1 MTDIRLKTS
10 VGAAYLM
17 RVLMFLNMSSMVS
30 FWITLEINIL
40 VFIYM
45 IRRIFP
51 GQESEGSMMCFRY
64 LVSQSIGSLM
74 FITGSILVRGQES
87 FIFQIYM
94 IIGLLIKIGIFP
106 FHRWV
111 YNLCASIPIIL
122 VALLLTIQKIPVLL
136 LLTYIKLEASYSI
149 ITLRSIFGSL
159 FLIYRENIREL
170 IVSSSLYFTFWVWVI
185 FQLRSIWFM
194 VIYILYAIRTII
206 VLGASENINK
216 GIIESSEKLNIVI
229 SIIFL
234 VGIPPIR
241 MFFFKAYGMAI
252 LPLIAS
258 RRMCAIIIFSLLVVL
273 IGYLKAIIP
282 IISIRTRCYPAFKR
296 SYNKSR
302 IWVIV
307 LTLCYFVFSVV

>member
-1 MTDIRLKTS
+1 MMTDIRLRTS

-17 RVLMFLNMSSMVS
+17 RVLVFLNMSSMVS

-51 GQESEGSMMCFRY
+51 DQESERSMMCFRY
-64 LVSQSIGSLM
+64 LVSQSIGSLV

-170 IVSSSLYFTFWVWVI
+170 IVSSSLYFTF
-185 FQLRSIWFM
+185 
-194 VIYILYAIRTII
+194 
-206 VLGASENINK
+206 
-216 GIIESSEKLNIVI
+216 
-229 SIIFL
+229 
-234 VGIPPIR
+234 
-241 MFFFKAYGMAI
+241 
-252 LPLIAS
+252 
-258 RRMCAIIIFSLLVVL
+258 
-273 IGYLKAIIP
+273 
-282 IISIRTRCYPAFKR
+282 
-296 SYNKSR
+296 
-302 IWVIV
+302 
-307 LTLCYFVFSVV
+307 

>member
-51 GQESEGSMMCFRY
+51 DQESEGSMMCFRY
-64 LVSQSIGSLM
+64 LVSQSIGSIM

-136 LLTYIKLEASYSI
+136 LLTYIKLEVSYSI

-252 LPLIAS
+252 LPLIVS

-282 IISIRTRCYPAFKR
+282 IISMRTRCYPAFKR

-307 LTLCYFVFSVV
+307 ITLCYFVFSVV

>member
-51 GQESEGSMMCFRY
+51 DQERERSMMCFRY
-64 LVSQSIGSLM
+64 LVSQSIGSIM

-136 LLTYIKLEASYSI
+136 LLTYIKLEVSYSI

-216 GIIESSEKLNIVI
+216 GTIESSEKLNIVI

-252 LPLIAS
+252 LPLIVS
-258 RRMCAIIIFSLLVVL
+258 RRICAIIIFSLLVVL

-282 IISIRTRCYPAFKR
+282 IISMRTRCYPAFKR

>member
-45 IRRIFP
+45 IRRILP
-51 GQESEGSMMCFRY
+51 DQESERSMMCFRY
-64 LVSQSIGSLM
+64 LVSQSIGSIM

-111 YNLCASIPIIL
+111 YNLCASIPITL

-136 LLTYIKLEASYSI
+136 LLTYIKLEVSYSI

-206 VLGASENINK
+206 VLGASENIDK

-252 LPLIAS
+252 LPLIVS
-258 RRMCAIIIFSLLVVL
+258 RTICAIIIFSLLVVL

-282 IISIRTRCYPAFKR
+282 IISMRTRCYPAFKR

>member
-51 GQESEGSMMCFRY
+51 DQESERSMMCFRY
-64 LVSQSIGSLM
+64 LVSQSIGSLV

-159 FLIYRENIREL
+159 FLIYRENIREV

-194 VIYILYAIRTII
+194 VMYILYAIRTII

-216 GIIESSEKLNIVI
+216 GTIESSEKLNIVI

-252 LPLIAS
+252 LPLIVS

>member
-1 MTDIRLKTS
+1 
-10 VGAAYLM
+10 
-17 RVLMFLNMSSMVS
+17 MFLNMSSMVS

-51 GQESEGSMMCFRY
+51 DQESEGSMMCFRY

-111 YNLCASIPIIL
+111 YNLCASIPITL

-170 IVSSSLYFTFWVWVI
+170 IVSSSLYFTF
-185 FQLRSIWFM
+185 
-194 VIYILYAIRTII
+194 
-206 VLGASENINK
+206 
-216 GIIESSEKLNIVI
+216 
-229 SIIFL
+229 
-234 VGIPPIR
+234 
-241 MFFFKAYGMAI
+241 
-252 LPLIAS
+252 
-258 RRMCAIIIFSLLVVL
+258 
-273 IGYLKAIIP
+273 
-282 IISIRTRCYPAFKR
+282 
-296 SYNKSR
+296 
-302 IWVIV
+302 
-307 LTLCYFVFSVV
+307 

>member
-45 IRRIFP
+45 IRRILP
-51 GQESEGSMMCFRY
+51 DQESERSMMCFRY
-64 LVSQSIGSLM
+64 LVSQSIGSIM
-74 FITGSILVRGQES
+74 FITGSILVRVQES

-111 YNLCASIPIIL
+111 YNLCASLPIIL

-194 VIYILYAIRTII
+194 VIYILYAISTII
-206 VLGASENINK
+206 VLGASENIDK
-216 GIIESSEKLNIVI
+216 GLIESSEKLNIVI

-252 LPLIAS
+252 LPLIVS
-258 RRMCAIIIFSLLVVL
+258 RRICAIIIFSLLVVL

-282 IISIRTRCYPAFKR
+282 IISMRTRCYPAFKR